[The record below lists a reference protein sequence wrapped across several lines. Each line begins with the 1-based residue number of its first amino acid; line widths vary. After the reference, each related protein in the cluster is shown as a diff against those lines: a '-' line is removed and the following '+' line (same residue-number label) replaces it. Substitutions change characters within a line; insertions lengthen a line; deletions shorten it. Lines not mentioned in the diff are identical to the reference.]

1 MSGLLWIK
9 PKPGPE
15 KNRNSSFVSTVG
27 YFYATQHLRS
37 QVGEKYTAEEVMD
50 IDNHGWGTT
59 TDEQVTARQS
69 R

>member
-1 MSGLLWIK
+1 MSGLFWISRNRVQA
-9 PKPGPE
+9 E
-15 KNRNSSFVSTVG
+15 NRNSSFVSTVG

-37 QVGEKYTAEEVMD
+37 QVGEKYTAEEVMG
-50 IDNHGWGTT
+50 IDNHGWGT

>member
-1 MSGLLWIK
+1 MFK
-9 PKPGPE
+9 KAPE
-15 KNRNSSFVSTVG
+15 QYCILGFVSTVG

-59 TDEQVTARQS
+59 TDEQVTARQ
-69 R
+69 

>member
-1 MSGLLWIK
+1 MRDMETYFLKKAQEQYCILG
-9 PKPGPE
+9 
-15 KNRNSSFVSTVG
+15 FVSTVG

-59 TDEQVTARQS
+59 TDEQVTARQ
-69 R
+69 

>member
-1 MSGLLWIK
+1 MSGLFWISRNRVQ
-9 PKPGPE
+9 E
-15 KNRNSSFVSTVG
+15 ENRNSSFVSTVG

>member
-1 MSGLLWIK
+1 MSGLLWISRNRVQ
-9 PKPGPE
+9 E
-15 KNRNSSFVSTVG
+15 ENRNSSFVSTVG

-59 TDEQVTARQS
+59 TDEQVTAIQLR
-69 R
+69 

>member
-1 MSGLLWIK
+1 MFK
-9 PKPGPE
+9 KAPE
-15 KNRNSSFVSTVG
+15 QYCILGFVSTVG

-59 TDEQVTARQS
+59 DEQVTARQS

>member
-1 MSGLLWIK
+1 MRDMETYVSKAQEQQCILG
-9 PKPGPE
+9 
-15 KNRNSSFVSTVG
+15 FVSTVG

-59 TDEQVTARQS
+59 TDEQVTDRQ
-69 R
+69 